1 MHIQEVQSAEKNSK
15 VKKKKGEIKDPSC
28 SINGKDTES
37 RNSINEYG
45 ERLNTNPIHKG
56 SS

>member
-15 VKKKKGEIKDPSC
+15 AKKRKGEIKDPSG

-37 RNSINEYG
+37 RNSINEYR
-45 ERLNTNPIHKG
+45 ERANTKPIHKE

>member
-45 ERLNTNPIHKG
+45 ESKYEPH
-56 SS
+56 S

>member
-45 ERLNTNPIHKG
+45 ERVNMNPIHKG